1 MSFTKR
7 FFSDN
12 LKSQTSIHAVSK
24 LSEAKERPKPGSKIY
39 SALHGP
45 SANRSVFFYNYELS
59 PDNKLLRK
67 EFDYELRKK
76 WNKIEPL
83 YLYHGERY
91 CIDIEKTNDN
101 AVNTFNENIKNDGS
115 KQKYEFQNIS
125 YDRYNSQEELKKNLR
140 NRMKATMKSSELK
153 KYPIKKVLF

>member
-1 MSFTKR
+1 M
-7 FFSDN
+7 
-12 LKSQTSIHAVSK
+12 
-24 LSEAKERPKPGSKIY
+24 
-39 SALHGP
+39 HGP

-91 CIDIEKTNDN
+91 CIDIEKTNAN
-101 AVNTFNENIKNDGS
+101 VVNTFIENIKTDGS

-125 YDRYNSQEELKKNLR
+125 YDLHNSQKGLKKALR
-140 NRMKATMKSSELK
+140 NKMKTTMKSSELK
-153 KYPIKKVLF
+153 KYPIKKVFF